1 MERVPFIAEKFEKK
15 FCEYEDN
22 LVVIDRENKKEHEY
36 LIPKSKIDRFDRNQ
50 IYLLHISLKE
60 YEV

>member
-22 LVVIDRENKKEHEY
+22 LVVIDRENKK
-36 LIPKSKIDRFDRNQ
+36 RT
-50 IYLLHISLKE
+50 
-60 YEV
+60 